1 MKPMKLRNLLIRLP
15 YLPPVVAAFLAVALL
30 PATILTAPRSPKN
43 SDQTAPETSA
53 RTDQAVQ
60 RNDRIALNVM
70 RERVMAARPLALY
83 YTIGGTFGLDS
94 VLEHASDMTILAPQC
109 YWLDQNGNIQ
119 GSIPTAVLEAARQAK
134 LPVMALIYNQDFS
147 RRIASALL
155 HNRHLQKRVIR
166 NLAEIAQQEHL
177 LGFQLDFENIDPDDI
192 NLYTRFVHDTAK
204 ALHQDGRLL
213 SVAVVPRFQNSV
225 PGQWAAAYDYPA
237 LASAADFLTL
247 MTYDNSGRLGPPGPI
262 AGYDWVRNA
271 LEYARERVQP
281 EKLLLGIAL
290 YGREWT
296 DNGRSLEARTVPYP
310 ETRSLLS
317 RLSLTPQWDEKHRSP
332 WFEYRT
338 GGTVRSVWYENA
350 RSIHEK
356 LKLLERYQL
365 RGFAAWRLGMEDPR
379 IWRMVTAMRESQSQA
394 DENRQATGF

>member
-1 MKPMKLRNLLIRLP
+1 MTRHLNRI
-15 YLPPVVAAFLAVALL
+15 PVVVACLLAALL
-30 PATILTAPRSPKN
+30 PATLLTAPRGPN
-43 SDQTAPETSA
+43 QNNRTAPEGPPRDD
-53 RTDQAVQ
+53 RTAQSNE
-60 RNDRIALNVM
+60 RLALRAM
-70 RERVMAARPLALY
+70 RERVTAARPIAMY

-94 VLEHASDMTILAPQC
+94 VLEHASDITILAPQC
-109 YWLDQNGNIQ
+109 FWLDQNENIQ
-119 GSIPTAVLEAARQAK
+119 GSIPTAVLEASRQAK
-134 LPVMALIYNQDFS
+134 LPVMALIYNQDFN

-155 HNRHLQKRVIR
+155 HNRPLQERVIR
-166 NLAEIAQQEHL
+166 NLVEIARGENL

-204 ALHQDGRLL
+204 ALHDDGRLL
-213 SVAVVPRFQNSV
+213 TVAVVPRFQNAV

-237 LASAADFLTL
+237 LAHAADFLTL

-271 LEYARERVQP
+271 LEYAISRVP
-281 EKLLLGIAL
+281 ADKLLLGIAL

-296 DNGRSLEARTVPYP
+296 NNGHRLEARTMPYP
-310 ETRSLLS
+310 ETRSLLD
-317 RLSLTPQWDEKHRSP
+317 RLSLTPQWDETHRSP

-350 RSIHEK
+350 RSLHEK

-379 IWRMVTAMRESQSQA
+379 IWSMVSAMRESRSQA
-394 DENRQATGF
+394 HENRQATGF

>member
-1 MKPMKLRNLLIRLP
+1 MTRHLNRI
-15 YLPPVVAAFLAVALL
+15 PVVVACLLAALL
-30 PATILTAPRSPKN
+30 PATLLTAPRGPNKN
-43 SDQTAPETSA
+43 NRTAPEGPP
-53 RTDQAVQ
+53 RDDQAAQ
-60 RNDRIALNVM
+60 SNERLALKAM
-70 RERVMAARPLALY
+70 RERVTAARPIAMY

-119 GSIPTAVLEAARQAK
+119 GSIPTAVLEASRQAK
-134 LPVMALIYNQDFS
+134 LPVMALIYNQDFN

-166 NLAEIAQQEHL
+166 NLVEIAQEENL

-213 SVAVVPRFQNSV
+213 TVAVVPRFQNAV

-271 LEYARERVQP
+271 LEYARKRVQP

-296 DNGRSLEARTVPYP
+296 NNGSSLEAHTMPYP
-310 ETRSLLS
+310 ETISLLN
-317 RLSLTPQWDEKHRSP
+317 RLSLTPRWDEKHRSP

-338 GGTVRSVWYENA
+338 GETVRSVWYENA

-379 IWRMVTAMRESQSQA
+379 IWPMVTAMRESQSQA
-394 DENRQATGF
+394 HENRQATGF